1 MSEEANLPQEQAAPA
16 GEKRKPGRK
25 KGFKLTIPRAVWL
38 NAERDWANGKFPS
51 GEELCKQY
59 GLEFKAFMRRMNQKG
74 IENGQNIKDY
84 NRKIQAELEE
94 AAERKAKLIVERAEE
109 TREEHYRWASGIAKL
124 TFAEVAKAKQDNI
137 PMGHIR
143 QNLQSLETAMKVL
156 KMAREERFA
165 ILGLDRDDGEEGD
178 DMPELAIT
186 ELTSEEIEVL
196 RSRGAP
202 EEEEEDGGV
211 VLIGDDL
218 SQLDQEEEDGDA
230 GDGD

>member
-1 MSEEANLPQEQAAPA
+1 MSEENNSPQEEAPKEE
-16 GEKRKPGRK
+16 GKRKPGRK

-51 GEELCKQY
+51 GEELCKHY

-94 AAERKAKLIVERAEE
+94 AAERKAKVIAERVEE

-124 TFAEVAKAKQDNI
+124 TFAEVAQARQNQT
-137 PMGHIR
+137 PLGHIR
-143 QNLQSLETAMKVL
+143 PNLQSLETAMKVL

-165 ILGLDRDDGEEGD
+165 ILGLNDQG
-178 DMPELAIT
+178 
-186 ELTSEEIEVL
+186 
-196 RSRGAP
+196 
-202 EEEEEDGGV
+202 EEEEDGLPELAIAELTPEEIEDLRSRGLPV
-211 VLIGDDL
+211 EEEEGEIVSIGDIPEPAHSDDPDHDE
-218 SQLDQEEEDGDA
+218 SAEG
-230 GDGD
+230 